1 MKLSSF
7 RRIITQDYD
16 KQFQSLIENLGS
28 NINDAFNNVYS
39 ALNKRLT
46 FNDNIACTVRDVQI
60 TVDSGGNPTAV
71 TTFSLDVQNTPVIGV
86 LVLNVQNLENSA
98 IYPTSSPFISYIQ
111 LNNIVRINNITGL
124 QPNVLY
130 RIKVLAIN

>member
-28 NINDAFNNVYS
+28 NINDAFNGVYQ

-60 TVDSGGNPTAV
+60 TVDSSGSPTAV

-86 LVLNVQNLENSA
+86 LVLSVQNLENTA
-98 IYPTSSPFISYIQ
+98 AYPLSSPFISYIQ
-111 LNNIVRINNITGL
+111 VNNAVRINNITGL
-124 QPNVLY
+124 EPNVLY